1 MNNNSVNE
9 AILNAVLADGSKVS
23 NYFCIDPNTGAIY
36 VAATAEDE
44 LDGKKDSF
52 SEDGAI
58 YKILIENN
66 GEYLTMKI
74 VASYRFPGKF

>member
-1 MNNNSVNE
+1 MNG
-9 AILNAVLADGSKVS
+9 VLADGFKVS

-58 YKILIENN
+58 YKVLLENN
-66 GEYLTMKI
+66 SLFLNLLG
-74 VASYRFPGKF
+74 